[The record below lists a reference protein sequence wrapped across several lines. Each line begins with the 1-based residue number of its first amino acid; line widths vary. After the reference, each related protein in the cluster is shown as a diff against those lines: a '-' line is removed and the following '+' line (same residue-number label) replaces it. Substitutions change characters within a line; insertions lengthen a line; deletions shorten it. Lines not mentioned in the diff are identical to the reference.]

1 MARVRVEP
9 SGIELEVPAGVTIMQ
24 AARDA
29 GYYWP
34 NQCDMQCRC
43 SNCFF
48 RVVEGAAALSA
59 MGRAERATLR
69 EQRGRRALEQPV
81 RLGLPDVGHGRRG
94 DPQDRRV
101 RRSVCLGRGAATS
114 DRTHLGSTRLGA

>member
-48 RVVEGAAALSA
+48 RVVEGAAALSP
-59 MGRAERATLR
+59 MGEAEKFTLR
-69 EQRGRRALEQPV
+69 EQRGAGRSSSRCGWAARR
-81 RLGLPDVGHGRRG
+81 RCR
-94 DPQDRRV
+94 
-101 RRSVCLGRGAATS
+101 ATW
-114 DRTHLGSTRLGA
+114 

>member
-43 SNCFF
+43 SNCSSS
-48 RVVEGAAALSA
+48 RSSA
-59 MGRAERATLR
+59 WSTGRRRCRRWGRRSGSTLR

-81 RLGLPDVGHGRRG
+81 RLGCQTSVTGDVVIHKIGVYV
-94 DPQDRRV
+94 DPF
-101 RRSVCLGRGAATS
+101 A
-114 DRTHLGSTRLGA
+114 

>member
-1 MARVRVEP
+1 MAQVRVEP
-9 SGIELEVPAGVTIMQ
+9 LGIDLDVPAGVTIMQ

-48 RVVEGAAALSA
+48 RVVEGAGRLSA
-59 MGRAERATLR
+59 MGRAERATLL

-81 RLGLPDVGHGRRG
+81 RLGCQTSVTGDVVIHKAGVYV
-94 DPQDRRV
+94 DPF
-101 RRSVCLGRGAATS
+101 A
-114 DRTHLGSTRLGA
+114 

>member
-48 RVVEGAAALSA
+48 RVLEGAAALSA
-59 MGRAERATLR
+59 MGRAERATLL
-69 EQRGRRALEQPV
+69 EQRGRRALDQPV
-81 RLGLPDVGHGRRG
+81 RLGCQTSVTDDVVIHKAGVYV
-94 DPQDRRV
+94 DPF
-101 RRSVCLGRGAATS
+101 A
-114 DRTHLGSTRLGA
+114 

>member
-1 MARVRVEP
+1 MAQVRVEP
-9 SGIELEVPAGVTIMQ
+9 LGIDLDVPAGVTIMQ

-48 RVVEGAAALSA
+48 RVVDGAAALSP
-59 MGRAERATLR
+59 MGRAERATLL

-81 RLGLPDVGHGRRG
+81 RLGCQTSVSGDVVIHKAGVYV
-94 DPQDRRV
+94 DPF
-101 RRSVCLGRGAATS
+101 A
-114 DRTHLGSTRLGA
+114 